1 MDNYILTC
9 FHHGRNV
16 VAGPKFSYKGEV
28 DVFVVA
34 IDKYHYSL
42 FEFLSY
48 AKDLGYSNIEGF
60 YCQHIYGE
68 ELVPINSDRELLNF
82 VKDLKDGD
90 ELDVFLL
97 HGIDKDIKVVSKS
110 SLLLEG
116 PPVCIDEDD
125 IGSNDVPSTDS
136 DVEIPKDD
144 GSNIDEELRAF
155 RAENRSKKIQKKKA
169 KNREKIV
176 VGEAG
181 VDKGFQDIFR
191 KKKNRYVG
199 RLGGDEE
206 FIDSSNCD
214 SIDSTNLVDEDVV
227 VGADLLRR
235 RRSSKIKFDDDCVV
249 VVFELG
255 MIFNGPKEFRKAL
268 GRYAVE
274 NRVQIILRPNET
286 HRGFLVVVFDLL
298 SNEVRRC
305 FRHIWSNW
313 SQQWKGEEMRKQFWK
328 CSKASFE
335 VKFKEELDYMSQLG
349 MQGKDIVCDLLHYP
363 RQSWVRSFLKEDC
376 KCDVVENNMCETF
389 KSWILIPRH
398 KSIITMLE
406 DIRRK
411 IMTRT
416 VDMIKFANTWI
427 CDFAPMAR
435 LILED
440 NKERARAYK
449 VLLNAD
455 VGFEIREGEFR
466 HTVDLRIIC
475 ALYHVEHESEPYVE
489 HWYKK
494 KTFMKAYSHFIQ
506 TISNMKMWPETN
518 SPKIEPPEPK
528 KMPGR
533 PARNRKRG
541 KGEPKK
547 KYEKLS
553 KQGVKITC
561 SKCHQQGHNRRYCKI
576 PDPNEQVPSQGFQLS
591 GHSSQESC
599 QSKSSSQPA
608 PSTSKKSAKCIST
621 KMRLGRAS
629 AACEIC
635 ILPPGQKVSK
645 QDTFIYLRPIP
656 SNFIRSKLKLH
667 VVRLKLLRAVEANK
681 ATNAAKI
688 FTRENSYF
696 MMTLGGY
703 NVVRNQILIILV
715 DFVREY
721 MQKTSGVI
729 ELQDSNGNK
738 KNVYCIR
745 RKMRMILCKRWSKF
759 VRDIGLVVRDAF
771 VGLKYLQI
779 WFVAAICINPSFN
792 FESQKLLA

>member
-28 DVFVVA
+28 DVFAVA

-82 VKDLKDGD
+82 VKDLKDSD
-90 ELDVFLL
+90 ELDVFLF
-97 HGIDKDIKVVSKS
+97 HGIDKDTKVVSKS

-125 IGSNDVPSTDS
+125 IGSDGNGGRSLDEDLND
-136 DVEIPKDD
+136 
-144 GSNIDEELRAF
+144 
-155 RAENRSKKIQKKKA
+155 
-169 KNREKIV
+169 
-176 VGEAG
+176 
-181 VDKGFQDIFR
+181 
-191 KKKNRYVG
+191 RYVG

-206 FIDSSNCD
+206 FIDSSDCD

-235 RRSSKIKFDDDCVV
+235 RRSSKIRFDDDCVV

-255 MIFNGPKEFRKAL
+255 MIFNGPKEFKKAL
-268 GRYAVE
+268 GRKLSIVGVLFIKYLKEDLQLVTGVGLTMMA
-274 NRVQIILRPNET
+274 NMQK
-286 HRGFLVVVFDLL
+286 GFLVVVFDLL
-298 SNEVRRC
+298 PNEVRRC

-313 SQQWKGEEMRKQFWK
+313 SQQWKGEERRKQFWK

-363 RQSWVRSFLKEDC
+363 RQSWVRSFLKKDC

-389 KSWILIPRH
+389 KSWILISRH
-398 KSIITMLE
+398 KSIIIMLE

-427 CDFAPMAR
+427 YDFAPMAR

-455 VGFEIREGEFR
+455 VRFEIGEGEFR
-466 HTVDLRIIC
+466 HTVDLSSSICSCRTWQLRGIPFQHAIC
-475 ALYHVEHESEPYVE
+475 ALYHVEQEPEPYVE

-494 KTFMKAYSHFIQ
+494 KTFIKAYNHFIQ
-506 TISNMKMWPETN
+506 IISNMKMWPETN
-518 SPKIEPPEPK
+518 NSKIEPPEPK
-528 KMPGR
+528 KMPDR
-533 PARNRKRG
+533 PARNRKRVCADTRKVRSLKAAATSTSCG
-541 KGEPKK
+541 DTRTPITRGIKSQLPPRNR
-547 KYEKLS
+547 
-553 KQGVKITC
+553 KII
-561 SKCHQQGHNRRYCKI
+561 GHKRGRVETTIDADC
-576 PDPNEQVPSQGFQLS
+576 G
-591 GHSSQESC
+591 G
-599 QSKSSSQPA
+599 
-608 PSTSKKSAKCIST
+608 SKKSKNA
-621 KMRLGRAS
+621 GF
-629 AACEIC
+629 
-635 ILPPGQKVSK
+635 G
-645 QDTFIYLRPIP
+645 IYSSPRRIQML
-656 SNFIRSKLKLH
+656 N
-667 VVRLKLLRAVEANK
+667 
-681 ATNAAKI
+681 
-688 FTRENSYF
+688 
-696 MMTLGGY
+696 
-703 NVVRNQILIILV
+703 IILV

-721 MQKTSGVI
+721 MRKTSGVI
-729 ELQDSNGNK
+729 ELQDSDGNK

-745 RKMRMILCKRWSKF
+745 RKMRMILCKGWSKF

-779 WFVAAICINPSFN
+779 WFVAVICIHPSFN
-792 FESQKLLA
+792 SESQKLLA

>member
-191 KKKNRYVG
+191 KKKDRYVG

-206 FIDSSNCD
+206 FIDSSDCD

-227 VGADLLRR
+227 
-235 RRSSKIKFDDDCVV
+235 
-249 VVFELG
+249 
-255 MIFNGPKEFRKAL
+255 
-268 GRYAVE
+268 
-274 NRVQIILRPNET
+274 
-286 HRGFLVVVFDLL
+286 GFLVVVFDLL

-313 SQQWKGEEMRKQFWK
+313 SQQWKGEERRKQFWK

-466 HTVDLRIIC
+466 HTVDLRSRICSCRTWQLRGIPCQHAIC
-475 ALYHVEHESEPYVE
+475 ALYHVEHEPEPYVE

-599 QSKSSSQPA
+599 QSKSSSQPV
-608 PSTSKKSAKCIST
+608 PSTSKKSAKCISICADT
-621 KMRLGRAS
+621 KKVRSLK
-629 AACEIC
+629 AAATSTSCGDTRTPITRG
-635 ILPPGQKVSK
+635 IKSQLPPRNRKIIGHKRDKVETTIDADCGGSK
-645 QDTFIYLRPIP
+645 KSKNAGFGIY
-656 SNFIRSKLKLH
+656 
-667 VVRLKLLRAVEANK
+667 
-681 ATNAAKI
+681 TNP
-688 FTRENSYF
+688 REI
-696 MMTLGGY
+696 
-703 NVVRNQILIILV
+703 QIL
-715 DFVREY
+715 
-721 MQKTSGVI
+721 
-729 ELQDSNGNK
+729 
-738 KNVYCIR
+738 NV
-745 RKMRMILCKRWSKF
+745 S
-759 VRDIGLVVRDAF
+759 
-771 VGLKYLQI
+771 
-779 WFVAAICINPSFN
+779 
-792 FESQKLLA
+792 